1 MKSGEIEYLKS
12 LNESNRQSSGFHAT
26 NPFVSDVEDLSRL
39 SARAEIAADDMIAN
53 MFLYDV
59 MSNNMSNAEQ
69 NSQMAYISQLNS
81 SRASPDSAYFVNGTA
96 MNCGSIWP
104 PVNNS
109 AIAWADWPNS
119 NVEQATSSD
128 ISKWVE
134 NKNAGTA
141 FGEITPQVSLDVDP
155 LGSGV
160 PVFAASRNAVAD
172 TASTPPGNQL
182 GKRETIKEVNFQNYT
197 LTTSPLLCPS
207 TFQLGRTAIS
217 QNSGSDSIAS
227 PSSTITGCIKETEAT
242 REDLGRSLAQLKQVQ
257 ANLVQ
262 ENGDHA
268 QPAEVLMK
276 EIEEL
281 RRGVIEMK
289 MEGHINQGKMETSM
303 ASVKGLTEKLISEM
317 TAIMAQRDHQADER
331 LTLISETMHR
341 RDIDV
346 DKRMVDLMTT
356 VQDLTLGVKAI
367 MATVP
372 SRPSPVPVALNPANV
387 PSTNESSI
395 QQPTNREVV
404 QRQSRT
410 KPDQR
415 NLNPETVEDAAKS
428 NTPNTIH
435 GQALAEAITTAMSKG
450 LEPLLAAKEAK
461 NIPTKYRGTRDG
473 IIDGWLM
480 LMKRY
485 LEKAH
490 AKDTPLDR
498 AWTIV
503 EFLENEAQDY
513 IMNKSEAERDTDE
526 KVFALLARRFGTG
539 SSKFQIQQQFRT
551 RNQSD
556 NEDYMQYLDA
566 LEGLRS
572 RGFPN
577 EDVTVR
583 RYEIM
588 QRFIEGVRSFELKRN
603 LALMYAQEQ
612 YVDTPPTV
620 EALRFTVQQYL
631 HMRGPIRSENYPAPQ
646 QHQEPLLASHQNP
659 IPAAAPQAPNGQLP
673 PQPVA
678 VRQQPPKPSR
688 ACVNCG
694 DPSHFVADCTLK
706 DHARKPVPQLV
717 TSCRTNPAG
726 EWSCPSNSQG
736 MNNDVVPAALP
747 AQAPPTLRVTFD
759 CTGNT
764 ASECMVPGNATTEE
778 QVKAAWYAPV
788 ANSADIIDTDDQIR
802 VISISE
808 EGGPSR
814 PVVVTCGEKQILTT
828 LEAPAPDCTETL
840 ISIHLLLSAEQK
852 ARPNLTLAQLKEEL
866 CRNTSL
872 TIASRPLPH
881 FTRDDETKLAQIHK
895 VKTIAPVPIAI
906 TVDGVDMKFDAIV
919 VLEGHFP
926 QGLYLGTQELRCYN
940 IGVQDAQ
947 GEAQIDERASLVV
960 AFGTPLQKPIPLF
973 GMIDTGSGVS
983 ILSLSA
989 YKKIAPQHEL
999 NLSPYDLELFAANG
1013 KTITAVGIAED
1024 VSFQLGGH
1032 TLKTN
1037 FVVIADHIGSED
1049 FLLGRNFLR
1058 TYNVLVDL
1066 AAMKVTI
1073 RDPETPRFF
1082 KAVHEV
1088 SDQEPSFVVSAE
1100 EVTLG
1105 PFERKLVRAKIIT
1118 QRPNVFHF
1126 RNVMVNPCNVK
1137 SNAVFVSEDTLTS
1150 VGEDGVVFLALKNQ
1164 TAKEGVRIKEQTV
1177 IGKAVLTT
1185 FVFNSVPIQDS
1196 REASK
1201 LSAEFVN
1208 QVHRDLDL
1216 DTSSEFSSFAQ
1227 NFLSST
1233 EPSEMGLSENEKR
1246 KRTDPLLLKPIPGPD
1261 LSSVLSSWGEGAR
1274 DKLASV
1280 LSEYDDLFMKN
1291 KSDIGRCKIAK
1302 HRIELEPEAIPHRE
1316 GARRMSPDKAAKANQ
1331 EVQNLLALGL
1341 IQPSYSPWAS
1351 GIVMVKKKSGE
1362 LRFCCDFRPLNDATV
1377 KDAFPLPRIDESL
1390 SRIANAKIFTSIDLA
1405 WAFWQIPLK
1414 KRDRRKTA
1422 FACELGLFEWRRMP
1436 FGLCNAS
1443 ATFQRSITRALQ
1455 KIQQRHGSVVMAYI
1469 DDIVI
1474 ATETIEDHLE
1484 RIREVFEC
1492 LREAGFKMR
1501 AEKCDFM
1508 RTETKCLGRVVS
1520 AEGIKPDPAAVSKIQ
1535 EWMPPR
1541 NREELQSFL
1550 GFANYYRDFIPF
1562 HAAKVQPMQELL
1574 RKNQHFYWKEKH
1586 QEAFDSVKQ
1595 ALADA
1600 TALAAPNEEGRFVL
1614 DTDASAVAI
1623 AGILHQEQQ
1632 YNGKTILRPIVYGS
1646 KSLTR
1651 TQMSYGAPK
1660 LEMYAVFYFIEKFHS
1675 YLAGREF
1682 TLRVDNQALSWLKT
1696 YSMDQAMIGR
1706 WIARLDQYHFKTI
1719 HRPRTQ
1725 HRNADGLSKRT
1736 NDYVHREK
1744 IVEALPEVSKGFS
1757 FMSQKDYEELPTV
1770 PYIDKHGKF
1779 IPNHPELPPEAR
1791 AQLPVLYILKKPP
1804 KEDLTSDQ
1812 SLSSIPWYPQVQWE
1826 NTPTSTENDRPNC
1839 ILSVTTKVPA
1849 ARLDTTKRDPALRR
1863 LPMQCQEQADVL
1875 RLVGTEL
1882 HEHQSTIRGLKDLH
1896 LAQNRDVHLLALKK
1910 LMKNEPLDDALFPE
1924 DVQDF
1929 AKRYFHQKKDLLFLN
1944 QNDILCVNYIPQ
1956 QRAMHVRPCMI
1967 VMPQLYQHEIL
1978 YRAQDESGH
1987 QGVGKVLARIQERH
2001 TWPGIKRDVV
2011 NHIKHCLTCQQT
2023 KHPAGNPCYPLQ
2035 SINSSNFNDLV
2046 QFDHLKLCKTTSG
2059 NNGLLVIID
2068 HFTKFAEAIPCAHD
2082 EYDAQ
2087 TTAKIIL
2094 NKWFARHGTPA
2105 RMQSDNATNFT
2116 AEIAQEL
2123 MKASQVTKVTST
2135 PAHPRGNGLVERQNR
2150 TLLTL
2155 LRVYTSRRMLDWD
2168 EHIDGVLGAYNSTRH
2183 ATTGFSPYMLQHGAE
2198 KSIPLSFIYPE
2209 FAARE
2214 FESKE
2219 EFIEHLLARQ
2229 QEIHELVR
2237 RNTHQA
2243 QIRQKQKFDR
2253 HLKAK
2258 AHAVGDAVWVFCH
2271 IIPKGGTRK
2280 LLRAW
2285 RGPHKVTDVLQDGRL
2300 YVLDTG
2306 QKVHFE
2312 RLKKHAPAP
2321 WDWAAHQPFGLDQNV
2336 AIVADPYV
2344 EESNEEITSDISQDS
2359 FLPEQLPEA
2368 SFEMEPTAPVP
2379 PRTIQTRTQSALER
2393 GIPRRRFSHFG
2404 YPSESESDRE
2414 PMDQPIEE
2422 PQQPMIHPD
2431 IDDLEPLYSDQEEVL
2446 PEPAPSLVPSP
2457 SGTSAP
2463 LLSNP
2468 ALTDTLSN
2476 FPLFSSR
2483 AGSSVGLEL
2492 AEEAEP
2498 QEGTDREIQEPGQS
2512 METLPSSGRTATRRG
2527 RPRGR
2532 PPGRRRGSTTSSSRT
2547 LTRAHRPYTRAR
2559 GRVRARAQSQT
2570 LERAMTLPNI
2580 AESISPEQREAEQP
2594 TPSQAPPYQ
2603 LRRNRAPRYRCGTC
2617 GSRNCSCVNLVE
2629 VRTPD
2634 KRLARGVDAPALDLA
2649 DIEIFEDH
2657 IQHTIRSIHAKDQ
2670 DVPQV
2675 HHVVISIEKTYSS
2688 IGPGVVPPLETTL
2701 KAMQGTPPSDCPTY
2715 RFKEWTWH
2723 DKSGLEFTLAAIIP
2737 PLPPSMVFG
2746 KIEPEDTK
2754 VAMVRC
2760 ITAQKL
2766 WQQYGVTS
2774 PPGDVYHPTA
2784 GWWLLVT
2791 SLDET
2796 SPVNPGTLLICLENL
2811 RTLVEFEDTLC
2822 FHLADIYRGKFLSQH
2837 WLQLLAI
2844 TFCRQSKIRLLD
2856 KHTYTFEN
2864 PVTVLEALSVVHDWS
2879 CTNLGDRPLRR
2890 TVWQDRKAILD
2901 HLKPS
2906 QDNQST
2912 VTGKL
2917 LTTHPKVK
2925 PNYLPWISYDET
2937 DILQARGTVVI
2948 CCPADL
2954 LSYSAM
2960 ARYVIREYG
2969 QEEIFKLRPAVG
2981 KAIHLAKSPD
2991 APWNNDIFLLFT
3003 RASNKHPTLH
3013 DVLHLCLT
3021 DLVQKLA
3028 QAQITRVHLPIYDPE
3043 RSINILPAWYSM
3055 LRDHFIDS
3063 DVDIVLH
3070 DRVYVSIASV
3080 KAHPSHV
3087 KHKLD

>member
-1 MKSGEIEYLKS
+1 MKKAKALFKSWVTRGNSSQSSPSSMKSGEIEYLKS

-26 NPFVSDVEDLSRL
+26 NPFASDVEELSRL

-59 MSNNMSNAEQ
+59 MSDNVSIADQ
-69 NSQMAYISQLNS
+69 NSQMAYFSQLNH
-81 SRASPDSAYFVNGTA
+81 SRASSDSANFVNGTA
-96 MNCGSIWP
+96 MNCGNVWP
-104 PVNNS
+104 PMNNS
-109 AIAWADWPNS
+109 AIDWGDWPNS
-119 NVEQATSSD
+119 NGEQAKSSD

-134 NKNAGTA
+134 NMNAGTA
-141 FGEITPQVSLDVDP
+141 FGEITPQMSLDVDP

-160 PVFAASRNAVAD
+160 PVFAASRNAVA
-172 TASTPPGNQL
+172 N
-182 GKRETIKEVNFQNYT
+182 K
-197 LTTSPLLCPS
+197 
-207 TFQLGRTAIS
+207 
-217 QNSGSDSIAS
+217 
-227 PSSTITGCIKETEAT
+227 TE
-242 REDLGRSLAQLKQVQ
+242 GY
-257 ANLVQ
+257 
-262 ENGDHA
+262 
-268 QPAEVLMK
+268 
-276 EIEEL
+276 
-281 RRGVIEMK
+281 
-289 MEGHINQGKMETSM
+289 INQDKTETSIT
-303 ASVKGLTEKLISEM
+303 SVKSLTEKLISEM
-317 TAIMAQRDHQADER
+317 TAIMAQRNQQADER

-341 RDIDV
+341 RDLDV

-356 VQDLTLGVKAI
+356 VQELTLGVKAVV
-367 MATVP
+367 ATVP
-372 SRPSPVPVALNPANV
+372 SRPSPVPVALNPANA
-387 PSTNESSI
+387 PSDNASSI
-395 QQPTNREVV
+395 QQPTNREIV

-410 KPDQR
+410 KLDQR
-415 NLNPETVEDAAKS
+415 NLNPETVEEAAKG

-435 GQALAEAITTAMSKG
+435 GQTLAEAITTAMSKG

-461 NIPTKYRGTRDG
+461 NTPTKYRGTRDG

-490 AKDTPLDR
+490 SKDTSLDR

-572 RGFPN
+572 QGFPN

-706 DHARKPVPQLV
+706 DRARKPVPQLV

-764 ASECMVPGNATTEE
+764 ASECMVPGNAATEE

-866 CRNTSL
+866 SRNTSL

-926 QGLYLGTQELRCYN
+926 QGLYLGRQELRCYN

-960 AFGTPLQKPIPLF
+960 AFGTTLQKPIPLF

-1013 KTITAVGIAED
+1013 KTITTVGIAED

-1073 RDPETPRFF
+1073 RDPETPRIF

-1088 SDQEPSFVVSAE
+1088 SDQEQSFVVSAE

-1105 PFERKLVRAKIIT
+1105 PFERKVVRAKIIT
-1118 QRPNVFHF
+1118 QQPNEFHY
-1126 RNVMVNPCNVK
+1126 RNVMVHPCSIR
-1137 SNAVFVSEDTLTS
+1137 SNSLFDSEDTLTS
-1150 VGEDGVVFLALKNQ
+1150 VGEDGVVFLALRNQ

-1177 IGKAVLTT
+1177 VGKAVLTN

-1362 LRFCCDFRPLNDATV
+1362 LRFCCDFRPLNDVTV

-1484 RIREVFEC
+1484 RIKEVFEC

-1508 RTETKCLGRVVS
+1508 RTETKYLGRVVS

-1541 NREELQSFL
+1541 NKEELQSFL

-1574 RKNQHFYWKEKH
+1574 RKNQHFYWKGKH

-1651 TQMSYGAPK
+1651 TQMNYGAPK

-1804 KEDLTSDQ
+1804 KEDLTSDP

-1826 NTPTSTENDRPNC
+1826 TTPTSTENDRPNC

-1863 LPMQCQEQADVL
+1863 LPTQCQEQADVL

-1882 HEHQSTIRGLKDLH
+1882 HEHQSTMRGLKDLH

-1910 LMKNEPLDDALFPE
+1910 LMKNEPLDDTLFPE

-1929 AKRYFHQKKDLLFLN
+1929 AKRYYHQKKDLLFLN

-1978 YRAQDESGH
+1978 YRAHDESGH

-2011 NHIKHCLTCQQT
+2011 NHIKHCLICQQT

-2219 EFIEHLLARQ
+2219 EFVEHLLARK

-2243 QIRQKQKFDR
+2243 QVRQKQKFDR

-2271 IIPKGGTRK
+2271 IILKGGTRK

-2312 RLKKHAPAP
+2312 RLKKHVPAP

-2344 EESNEEITSDISQDS
+2344 EESNEEITSDISRDS

-2422 PQQPMIHPD
+2422 PQQPMVHPD

-2476 FPLFSSR
+2476 FPLFNSR
-2483 AGSSVGLEL
+2483 AGSSVELEL

-2498 QEGTDREIQEPGQS
+2498 QEGTGGETQEPGQS
-2512 METLPSSGRTATRRG
+2512 METLPSSGRTATKRG

-2532 PPGRRRGSTTSSSRT
+2532 PPGRRRGSTTSSSRA
-2547 LTRAHRPYTRAR
+2547 LTRAHRPYTRSR
-2559 GRVRARAQSQT
+2559 GRVRTRAQSQT

-2617 GSRNCSCVNLVE
+2617 GSRNCSCLNLI
-2629 VRTPD
+2629 RGRPPD
-2634 KRLARGVDAPALDLA
+2634 KRLARGVDAPATDSA
-2649 DIEIFEDH
+2649 DTEAIEDH
-2657 IQHTIRSIHAKDQ
+2657 MQHTIRSIQAKDQ
-2670 DVPQV
+2670 DIPQV
-2675 HHVVISIEKTYSS
+2675 HHIVITTEKTYSS

-2701 KAMQGTPPSDCPTY
+2701 KAMQETSSSDCPTY
-2715 RFKEWTWH
+2715 RFKEWTWQE
-2723 DKSGLEFTLAAIIP
+2723 KSGLEFTLAAIIP

-2746 KIEPEDTK
+2746 KLEPEDTK

-2774 PPGDVYHPTA
+2774 PPGDVYHPTT

-2844 TFCRQSKIRLLD
+2844 TFCRQTKIRLLD
-2856 KHTYTFEN
+2856 KYTYAFEN

-2890 TVWQDRKAILD
+2890 TVWQDHKAILD
-2901 HLKPS
+2901 HITPN

-2925 PNYLPWISYDET
+2925 PNYLSWISYEET
-2937 DILQARGTVVI
+2937 DILQARDTVAI

-2991 APWNNDIFLLFT
+2991 APWNNDMFLLFT
-3003 RASNKHPTLH
+3003 RASNKHPMLH
-3013 DVLHLCLT
+3013 DVLHLCLS

-3043 RSINILPAWYSM
+3043 RSINMLPAWYSM

-3063 DVDIVLH
+3063 SVDIVLH
-3070 DRVYVSIASV
+3070 DRVYVSIALV
-3080 KAHPSHV
+3080 RKHLNQLKPKA
-3087 KHKLD
+3087 

>member
-1 MKSGEIEYLKS
+1 MKKAKALFKSWVTRGNSSQSSPSSMKSGEIEYLKS

-26 NPFVSDVEDLSRL
+26 NPFASDVEELSRL

-59 MSNNMSNAEQ
+59 MSDNVSISDQ
-69 NSQMAYISQLNS
+69 NSQMAYFSQLNH
-81 SRASPDSAYFVNGTA
+81 SRASSDSANFVNGTA
-96 MNCGSIWP
+96 MNCGNVWP
-104 PVNNS
+104 PMNNS
-109 AIAWADWPNS
+109 AIDWGDWPNS
-119 NVEQATSSD
+119 NGEQAKSSD

-134 NKNAGTA
+134 NMNAGTA
-141 FGEITPQVSLDVDP
+141 FGEITPQMSLDVDP

-160 PVFAASRNAVAD
+160 PVFAASRNAVA
-172 TASTPPGNQL
+172 N
-182 GKRETIKEVNFQNYT
+182 K
-197 LTTSPLLCPS
+197 
-207 TFQLGRTAIS
+207 
-217 QNSGSDSIAS
+217 
-227 PSSTITGCIKETEAT
+227 TE
-242 REDLGRSLAQLKQVQ
+242 GY
-257 ANLVQ
+257 
-262 ENGDHA
+262 
-268 QPAEVLMK
+268 
-276 EIEEL
+276 
-281 RRGVIEMK
+281 
-289 MEGHINQGKMETSM
+289 INQDKTETSIT
-303 ASVKGLTEKLISEM
+303 SVKSLTEKLISEM
-317 TAIMAQRDHQADER
+317 TAIMAQRDQQADER

-341 RDIDV
+341 RDLDV

-356 VQDLTLGVKAI
+356 VQDLTLGVKAVV
-367 MATVP
+367 ATVP
-372 SRPSPVPVALNPANV
+372 SRPSPVPVALNPANA
-387 PSTNESSI
+387 PSDNASSI
-395 QQPTNREVV
+395 QQPTNREIV

-410 KPDQR
+410 KLDQR
-415 NLNPETVEDAAKS
+415 SLNPETVEEAAKG

-435 GQALAEAITTAMSKG
+435 GQTLAEAITTAMSKG

-461 NIPTKYRGTRDG
+461 NTPTKYRGTRDG

-572 RGFPN
+572 QGFPN

-646 QHQEPLLASHQNP
+646 QHQEPLLASQQNP
-659 IPAAAPQAPNGQLP
+659 ILAAAPQAPNWQIP

-694 DPSHFVADCTLK
+694 DPSHFVVNCTLK
-706 DHARKPVPQLV
+706 DRARKPKPQLV
-717 TSCRTNPAG
+717 TSCRTNPVG

-764 ASECMVPGNATTEE
+764 ASECMVPGNAATEE

-828 LEAPAPDCTETL
+828 LEAPAPDCTENL

-881 FTRDDETKLAQIHK
+881 FTRDDETKLARIHK

-926 QGLYLGTQELRCYN
+926 QGLYLGRQELRCYN
-940 IGVQDAQ
+940 IGVQDAH

-983 ILSLSA
+983 ILSLSP

-1013 KTITAVGIAED
+1013 KTITTVGIAED

-1073 RDPETPRFF
+1073 RNPKTPRIF

-1105 PFERKLVRAKIIT
+1105 PFERKVVRAKIIT
-1118 QRPNVFHF
+1118 QQPNEFHF
-1126 RNVMVNPCNVK
+1126 RNVMVHPCSIR
-1137 SNAVFVSEDTLTS
+1137 SNSLFDSEDTLTS
-1150 VGEDGVVFLALKNQ
+1150 VGEDGVVFLALRNQ

-1177 IGKAVLTT
+1177 VGKAVLTN

-1362 LRFCCDFRPLNDATV
+1362 LRFCCDFRPLNDVTV

-1508 RTETKCLGRVVS
+1508 RTETKYLGRVVS

-1541 NREELQSFL
+1541 NKEELQSFL

-1651 TQMSYGAPK
+1651 TQMNYGAPK

-1744 IVEALPEVSKGFS
+1744 IVGALPEVSKGFS

-1791 AQLPVLYILKKPP
+1791 AQLPVLYILKKSP

-1882 HEHQSTIRGLKDLH
+1882 HEHQSTMRGLKDLH

-1978 YRAQDESGH
+1978 YRAHDESGH

-2198 KSIPLSFIYPE
+2198 KSIPLSFLYPE

-2214 FESKE
+2214 FGSKE
-2219 EFIEHLLARQ
+2219 EFVEHLLARQ

-2243 QIRQKQKFDR
+2243 QVRQKQKFDR

-2312 RLKKHAPAP
+2312 RLKKHVPAP

-2344 EESNEEITSDISQDS
+2344 EESNEEIASDISRDS

-2404 YPSESESDRE
+2404 YPSESESDQE
-2414 PMDQPIEE
+2414 PVEQPIEE
-2422 PQQPMIHPD
+2422 TQQPMVCPE

-2446 PEPAPSLVPSP
+2446 PEQASSQAPSP

-2463 LLSNP
+2463 LFSNP

-2483 AGSSVGLEL
+2483 AGSSVELEL
-2492 AEEAEP
+2492 AEEAKP
-2498 QEGTDREIQEPGQS
+2498 QEGTGGETQEPGQS
-2512 METLPSSGRTATRRG
+2512 METLPSSGRTATKRS

-2532 PPGRRRGSTTSSSRT
+2532 PPGRRRGSTTSSSRA
-2547 LTRAHRPYTRAR
+2547 LTRAHRPYTRSR
-2559 GRVRARAQSQT
+2559 GRVRTRAQSQT

-2617 GSRNCSCVNLVE
+2617 GSRNCSCLNLI
-2629 VRTPD
+2629 RGRPPD
-2634 KRLARGVDAPALDLA
+2634 KRLARGVDAPATDSA
-2649 DIEIFEDH
+2649 DTEAIEDH
-2657 IQHTIRSIHAKDQ
+2657 MQHTIRSIQAKDQ
-2670 DVPQV
+2670 DIPQV
-2675 HHVVISIEKTYSS
+2675 HHIVITTEKTYSS

-2701 KAMQGTPPSDCPTY
+2701 KAMQETSSSDCPTY
-2715 RFKEWTWH
+2715 RFKEWTWQE
-2723 DKSGLEFTLAAIIP
+2723 KSGLEFTLAAIIP

-2746 KIEPEDTK
+2746 KLEPEDTK

-2844 TFCRQSKIRLLD
+2844 TFCRQTKIRLLD
-2856 KHTYTFEN
+2856 KYTYAFEN

-2890 TVWQDRKAILD
+2890 TVWQDHKAILD
-2901 HLKPS
+2901 HLTPN

-2925 PNYLPWISYDET
+2925 PNYLSWISYEET
-2937 DILQARGTVVI
+2937 DILQARDTVAI

-2969 QEEIFKLRPAVG
+2969 QEEIFRLRPAVG
-2981 KAIHLAKSPD
+2981 KAVHLTRSPS
-2991 APWNNDIFLLFT
+2991 APWNNEMFLLVT
-3003 RASNKHPTLH
+3003 RASSKHPILH

-3021 DLVQKLA
+3021 DLVQKLER
-3028 QAQITRVHLPIYDPE
+3028 AQITRIHLPIYDPE
-3043 RSINILPAWYSM
+3043 RSINMLPAWYSM

-3063 DVDIVLH
+3063 SVDIVLH
-3070 DRVYVSIASV
+3070 DRVYVSIALV
-3080 KAHPSHV
+3080 RKHLNQLKPKA
-3087 KHKLD
+3087 

>member
-26 NPFVSDVEDLSRL
+26 NPFASDVEELSRL

-59 MSNNMSNAEQ
+59 MSDNVSIADQ
-69 NSQMAYISQLNS
+69 NSQMAYFSQLNH
-81 SRASPDSAYFVNGTA
+81 SRASSDSANFVNGTA
-96 MNCGSIWP
+96 MNCGNVWP
-104 PVNNS
+104 PMNNS
-109 AIAWADWPNS
+109 AIDWGDWPNS
-119 NVEQATSSD
+119 NGEQAKSSD

-134 NKNAGTA
+134 NMNAGTA
-141 FGEITPQVSLDVDP
+141 FGEITPQMSLDVDP

-160 PVFAASRNAVAD
+160 PVFAASRNAVA
-172 TASTPPGNQL
+172 N
-182 GKRETIKEVNFQNYT
+182 K
-197 LTTSPLLCPS
+197 
-207 TFQLGRTAIS
+207 
-217 QNSGSDSIAS
+217 
-227 PSSTITGCIKETEAT
+227 TE
-242 REDLGRSLAQLKQVQ
+242 GY
-257 ANLVQ
+257 
-262 ENGDHA
+262 
-268 QPAEVLMK
+268 
-276 EIEEL
+276 
-281 RRGVIEMK
+281 
-289 MEGHINQGKMETSM
+289 INQDKTETSIT
-303 ASVKGLTEKLISEM
+303 SVKSLTEKLISEM
-317 TAIMAQRDHQADER
+317 TAIMAQRDQQADER

-341 RDIDV
+341 RDLDV

-356 VQDLTLGVKAI
+356 VQELTLGVKAVV
-367 MATVP
+367 ATAP
-372 SRPSPVPVALNPANV
+372 SRPSPVPVALNPANA
-387 PSTNESSI
+387 PSDNASSI
-395 QQPTNREVV
+395 QQPTNREIV

-410 KPDQR
+410 KLDQR
-415 NLNPETVEDAAKS
+415 NLNPETVEEAAKG

-435 GQALAEAITTAMSKG
+435 GQTLAEAITTAMSKG

-461 NIPTKYRGTRDG
+461 NTPTKYRGTRDG

-490 AKDTPLDR
+490 SKDTSLDR

-572 RGFPN
+572 QGFPN

-694 DPSHFVADCTLK
+694 DLSHFVVNCTLK
-706 DHARKPVPQLV
+706 DRARKPMPQLV

-736 MNNDVVPAALP
+736 INNDVVPAALP

-764 ASECMVPGNATTEE
+764 ASDCMVPGNAATEE

-881 FTRDDETKLAQIHK
+881 FTRDDDTKLAQIHK

-906 TVDGVDMKFDAIV
+906 TIDGVDMKFDAIV

-926 QGLYLGTQELRCYN
+926 QGLYLGRQELRCYN
-940 IGVQDAQ
+940 IGVQDAH

-1073 RDPETPRFF
+1073 RNPETPRIF
-1082 KAVHEV
+1082 KAIHEV
-1088 SDQEPSFVVSAE
+1088 SDQDPSFVVTAE

-1105 PFERKLVRAKIIT
+1105 PFERKVVRAKIIT
-1118 QRPNVFHF
+1118 QQPNEFRF
-1126 RNVMVNPCNVK
+1126 RNVMVHPCSIR
-1137 SNAVFVSEDTLTS
+1137 SNSLFDSEDTLTS
-1150 VGEDGVVFLALKNQ
+1150 VGEDGVVFLALRNQ

-1177 IGKAVLTT
+1177 VGKAVLTN

-1362 LRFCCDFRPLNDATV
+1362 LRFCCDFRPLNDVTV

-1508 RTETKCLGRVVS
+1508 RTETKYLGRVVS
-1520 AEGIKPDPAAVSKIQ
+1520 AEGIKPDPAAVSKIK

-1541 NREELQSFL
+1541 NKEELQSFL

-1632 YNGKTILRPIVYGS
+1632 HNGKTILRPIVYGS

-1651 TQMSYGAPK
+1651 TQMNYGAPK

-1744 IVEALPEVSKGFS
+1744 IVEALPEVSRGFS

-1779 IPNHPELPPEAR
+1779 IRNHPELPPEAR

-1882 HEHQSTIRGLKDLH
+1882 HEHQSTMRGLKDLH

-1910 LMKNEPLDDALFPE
+1910 LMKNEPLDDTLFPE
-1924 DVQDF
+1924 NVQDF
-1929 AKRYFHQKKDLLFLN
+1929 AKRYYHQKKDLLFLN

-1978 YRAQDESGH
+1978 YRAHDESGH

-2011 NHIKHCLTCQQT
+2011 KHIKHCLTCQQT

-2219 EFIEHLLARQ
+2219 EFVEHLLARQ

-2243 QIRQKQKFDR
+2243 QVRQKQKFDR

-2312 RLKKHAPAP
+2312 RLKKHVPAP

-2336 AIVADPYV
+2336 AIIADPYV
-2344 EESNEEITSDISQDS
+2344 EESNEEITSDISRDS

-2379 PRTIQTRTQSALER
+2379 PRTIQTRTQSALEQ

-2404 YPSESESDRE
+2404 YPSESESDQE
-2414 PMDQPIEE
+2414 PVEQPIEE
-2422 PQQPMIHPD
+2422 TQQPMVCPE

-2483 AGSSVGLEL
+2483 AGSSVELEL

-2498 QEGTDREIQEPGQS
+2498 QEGTGGETQEPGQS
-2512 METLPSSGRTATRRG
+2512 METLPSSGRTATKRG

-2532 PPGRRRGSTTSSSRT
+2532 PPGRRRGSTTSSSRA
-2547 LTRAHRPYTRAR
+2547 LTRAHRPYTRSR
-2559 GRVRARAQSQT
+2559 GRVRTRAQSQT

-2617 GSRNCSCVNLVE
+2617 GSRNCSCLNLI
-2629 VRTPD
+2629 RGRPPD
-2634 KRLARGVDAPALDLA
+2634 KRLARGVDAPATDSA
-2649 DIEIFEDH
+2649 DTEAIEDH
-2657 IQHTIRSIHAKDQ
+2657 MQHTIRSIQAKDQ
-2670 DVPQV
+2670 DIPQV
-2675 HHVVISIEKTYSS
+2675 HHIVITTEKTYSS

-2701 KAMQGTPPSDCPTY
+2701 KAMQETSSSDCPTY
-2715 RFKEWTWH
+2715 RFKEWTWQEE
-2723 DKSGLEFTLAAIIP
+2723 SGLEFTLAAIIP

-2746 KIEPEDTK
+2746 KLEPEDTK

-2774 PPGDVYHPTA
+2774 PLEMCITQR
-2784 GWWLLVT
+2784 LV
-2791 SLDET
+2791 
-2796 SPVNPGTLLICLENL
+2796 GG
-2811 RTLVEFEDTLC
+2811 
-2822 FHLADIYRGKFLSQH
+2822 Y
-2837 WLQLLAI
+2837 
-2844 TFCRQSKIRLLD
+2844 
-2856 KHTYTFEN
+2856 
-2864 PVTVLEALSVVHDWS
+2864 
-2879 CTNLGDRPLRR
+2879 
-2890 TVWQDRKAILD
+2890 
-2901 HLKPS
+2901 
-2906 QDNQST
+2906 
-2912 VTGKL
+2912 
-2917 LTTHPKVK
+2917 
-2925 PNYLPWISYDET
+2925 
-2937 DILQARGTVVI
+2937 
-2948 CCPADL
+2948 
-2954 LSYSAM
+2954 
-2960 ARYVIREYG
+2960 
-2969 QEEIFKLRPAVG
+2969 
-2981 KAIHLAKSPD
+2981 
-2991 APWNNDIFLLFT
+2991 
-3003 RASNKHPTLH
+3003 
-3013 DVLHLCLT
+3013 
-3021 DLVQKLA
+3021 
-3028 QAQITRVHLPIYDPE
+3028 
-3043 RSINILPAWYSM
+3043 
-3055 LRDHFIDS
+3055 
-3063 DVDIVLH
+3063 
-3070 DRVYVSIASV
+3070 
-3080 KAHPSHV
+3080 
-3087 KHKLD
+3087 

>member
-1 MKSGEIEYLKS
+1 
-12 LNESNRQSSGFHAT
+12 
-26 NPFVSDVEDLSRL
+26 
-39 SARAEIAADDMIAN
+39 
-53 MFLYDV
+53 
-59 MSNNMSNAEQ
+59 
-69 NSQMAYISQLNS
+69 
-81 SRASPDSAYFVNGTA
+81 
-96 MNCGSIWP
+96 MNCGNVWP
-104 PVNNS
+104 PMNNS
-109 AIAWADWPNS
+109 AIDWGDWPNS
-119 NVEQATSSD
+119 NGEQAKSSD

-134 NKNAGTA
+134 NMNAGTA
-141 FGEITPQVSLDVDP
+141 FGEITPQMSLDVDP

-160 PVFAASRNAVAD
+160 PVFAASRNAVA
-172 TASTPPGNQL
+172 N
-182 GKRETIKEVNFQNYT
+182 K
-197 LTTSPLLCPS
+197 
-207 TFQLGRTAIS
+207 
-217 QNSGSDSIAS
+217 
-227 PSSTITGCIKETEAT
+227 TE
-242 REDLGRSLAQLKQVQ
+242 GY
-257 ANLVQ
+257 
-262 ENGDHA
+262 
-268 QPAEVLMK
+268 
-276 EIEEL
+276 
-281 RRGVIEMK
+281 
-289 MEGHINQGKMETSM
+289 INQNKTETSIT
-303 ASVKGLTEKLISEM
+303 SVKSLTEKLISEM
-317 TAIMAQRDHQADER
+317 TAIMAQRDQQADER

-341 RDIDV
+341 RDLDV

-356 VQDLTLGVKAI
+356 VQELTLGVKAVV
-367 MATVP
+367 ATIP
-372 SRPSPVPVALNPANV
+372 SRPSPVPVALNPANA
-387 PSTNESSI
+387 PSDNASSI
-395 QQPTNREVV
+395 QQPTNREIV

-410 KPDQR
+410 KLDQR
-415 NLNPETVEDAAKS
+415 NLNPETVEEAAKG
-428 NTPNTIH
+428 NTPNMIH
-435 GQALAEAITTAMSKG
+435 GQTLAEAITTAISKG

-461 NIPTKYRGTRDG
+461 NTPTKYRGTRDG

-490 AKDTPLDR
+490 SKDTSLDR

-572 RGFPN
+572 QGFPN

-588 QRFIEGVRSFELKRN
+588 QRFIEGVRNFELKRN

-646 QHQEPLLASHQNP
+646 QQQQPLLARQQNP
-659 IPAAAPQAPNGQLP
+659 ILAAAPQAPNWQLP

-706 DHARKPVPQLV
+706 DRARKPVPQLV

-736 MNNDVVPAALP
+736 MNNDVVPATLP

-764 ASECMVPGNATTEE
+764 ASKCMVPGNAATEE

-788 ANSADIIDTDDQIR
+788 ANSADNINTDDQIR
-802 VISISE
+802 VISTSE

-881 FTRDDETKLAQIHK
+881 FTRDDDTKLAQIHK

-906 TVDGVDMKFDAIV
+906 TIDGVDMKFDAIV

-926 QGLYLGTQELRCYN
+926 QGLYLGRQELRCYN
-940 IGVQDAQ
+940 IGVQDAH

-1013 KTITAVGIAED
+1013 KTITTVGIAED

-1073 RDPETPRFF
+1073 RNPKTPRIF

-1105 PFERKLVRAKIIT
+1105 PFERKVVRAKIIT
-1118 QRPNVFHF
+1118 QQPNEFHL
-1126 RNVMVNPCNVK
+1126 RNVMVHPCSIR
-1137 SNAVFVSEDTLTS
+1137 SNSLFDSEDTLTS
-1150 VGEDGVVFLALKNQ
+1150 VGEDGVVFLALRNQ

-1177 IGKAVLTT
+1177 VGKAVLTN

-1246 KRTDPLLLKPIPGPD
+1246 KRTDPQLLKPIPGPD

-1362 LRFCCDFRPLNDATV
+1362 LRFCCDFRPLNDVTV

-1508 RTETKCLGRVVS
+1508 RTETKYLGRVVS

-1541 NREELQSFL
+1541 NKEELQSFL

-1574 RKNQHFYWKEKH
+1574 RKNQHFYWKGKH

-1623 AGILHQEQQ
+1623 AGILHQEQE

-1651 TQMSYGAPK
+1651 TQMNYGAPK

-1804 KEDLTSDQ
+1804 KKDLTSDP

-1978 YRAQDESGH
+1978 YRAHDESGH

-2219 EFIEHLLARQ
+2219 EFVEHLLARQ

-2243 QIRQKQKFDR
+2243 QVRQKQKFDR

-2285 RGPHKVTDVLQDGRL
+2285 RGPHKVTNVLQDGRL

-2312 RLKKHAPAP
+2312 RLKKHVPAP

-2336 AIVADPYV
+2336 AIIADPYV
-2344 EESNEEITSDISQDS
+2344 EECNEEITSDISRDS

-2379 PRTIQTRTQSALER
+2379 PRTIQTRTQSALEQ

-2404 YPSESESDRE
+2404 YPSESESDQE
-2414 PMDQPIEE
+2414 PVEQPIEE
-2422 PQQPMIHPD
+2422 TQQPMVCPE

-2483 AGSSVGLEL
+2483 AGSSVELEL

-2498 QEGTDREIQEPGQS
+2498 QEGTGGETQEPGQS
-2512 METLPSSGRTATRRG
+2512 METLPSSGRTATKRG

-2532 PPGRRRGSTTSSSRT
+2532 PPGRRRGSTTSSSRA
-2547 LTRAHRPYTRAR
+2547 LTRAHRPYTRSR
-2559 GRVRARAQSQT
+2559 GRVRTRAQSQT

-2617 GSRNCSCVNLVE
+2617 GSRNCSCLNLI
-2629 VRTPD
+2629 RGRPPD
-2634 KRLARGVDAPALDLA
+2634 KRLARGVDAPATDSA
-2649 DIEIFEDH
+2649 DTEAIEDH
-2657 IQHTIRSIHAKDQ
+2657 MQHTIRSIQAKDQ
-2670 DVPQV
+2670 DIPQV
-2675 HHVVISIEKTYSS
+2675 HHIVITTEKTYSS

-2701 KAMQGTPPSDCPTY
+2701 KAMQETSSSDCPTY
-2715 RFKEWTWH
+2715 RFKEWTWQE
-2723 DKSGLEFTLAAIIP
+2723 KSGLEFTLAAIIP

-2746 KIEPEDTK
+2746 KLEPEDTK

-2844 TFCRQSKIRLLD
+2844 TFCRQTKIRLLD
-2856 KHTYTFEN
+2856 KYTYAFEN

-2890 TVWQDRKAILD
+2890 TVWQDHKAILD
-2901 HLKPS
+2901 HLTPN

-2925 PNYLPWISYDET
+2925 PNYLSWISYEET
-2937 DILQARGTVVI
+2937 DILQARDTVAI

-2969 QEEIFKLRPAVG
+2969 QEEIFRLRPAVG
-2981 KAIHLAKSPD
+2981 KAVHLTRSPS
-2991 APWNNDIFLLFT
+2991 APWNNEMFLLVT
-3003 RASNKHPTLH
+3003 RASSKHPILH

-3021 DLVQKLA
+3021 DLVQKLER
-3028 QAQITRVHLPIYDPE
+3028 AQITRIHLPIYDPE
-3043 RSINILPAWYSM
+3043 RSINMLPAWYSM

-3063 DVDIVLH
+3063 SVDIVLH
-3070 DRVYVSIASV
+3070 DRVYVSIALV
-3080 KAHPSHV
+3080 RKHLNQLKPKA
-3087 KHKLD
+3087 

>member
-1 MKSGEIEYLKS
+1 MKKAKALFKSWVTRGNSSQSSPSSMKSGEIEYLKS

-26 NPFVSDVEDLSRL
+26 NPFASDVEELSRL

-59 MSNNMSNAEQ
+59 MSDNVSIADQ
-69 NSQMAYISQLNS
+69 NSQMAYFSQLNH
-81 SRASPDSAYFVNGTA
+81 SRASSDSANFVNGTA
-96 MNCGSIWP
+96 MNCGNVWP
-104 PVNNS
+104 PMNNS
-109 AIAWADWPNS
+109 AIDWGDWPNS
-119 NVEQATSSD
+119 NGEQAKSSD

-134 NKNAGTA
+134 NMNAGTA
-141 FGEITPQVSLDVDP
+141 FGEITPQMSLDVDP

-160 PVFAASRNAVAD
+160 PVFAASRNAVA
-172 TASTPPGNQL
+172 N
-182 GKRETIKEVNFQNYT
+182 K
-197 LTTSPLLCPS
+197 
-207 TFQLGRTAIS
+207 
-217 QNSGSDSIAS
+217 
-227 PSSTITGCIKETEAT
+227 TE
-242 REDLGRSLAQLKQVQ
+242 GY
-257 ANLVQ
+257 
-262 ENGDHA
+262 
-268 QPAEVLMK
+268 
-276 EIEEL
+276 
-281 RRGVIEMK
+281 
-289 MEGHINQGKMETSM
+289 INQNKTETSIT
-303 ASVKGLTEKLISEM
+303 SVKSLTEKLISEM
-317 TAIMAQRDHQADER
+317 TAIMAQRDQQADER

-341 RDIDV
+341 RDLDV

-356 VQDLTLGVKAI
+356 VQELTLGVKAVV
-367 MATVP
+367 ATVP
-372 SRPSPVPVALNPANV
+372 SRPSPVPVALNPANA
-387 PSTNESSI
+387 PSDNASSI
-395 QQPTNREVV
+395 QQPTNREIV

-410 KPDQR
+410 KLDQR
-415 NLNPETVEDAAKS
+415 NLNPETVEEAAKG

-435 GQALAEAITTAMSKG
+435 GQTLAEAITTAMSKG

-461 NIPTKYRGTRDG
+461 NTPTKYRGTRDG

-490 AKDTPLDR
+490 SKDTSLDR

-572 RGFPN
+572 QGFPN

-694 DPSHFVADCTLK
+694 DPSHFVVNCTLK
-706 DHARKPVPQLV
+706 DRARKPMPQLV

-736 MNNDVVPAALP
+736 INNDVVPAALP

-764 ASECMVPGNATTEE
+764 ASDCMVPGNAATEE

-788 ANSADIIDTDDQIR
+788 ANSADNINTDDQIR
-802 VISISE
+802 VISTSE

-881 FTRDDETKLAQIHK
+881 FTRDDDTKLAQIHK

-906 TVDGVDMKFDAIV
+906 TIDGVDMKFDAIV

-926 QGLYLGTQELRCYN
+926 QGLYLGRQELRCYN
-940 IGVQDAQ
+940 IGVQDAH

-1013 KTITAVGIAED
+1013 KTITTVGIAED

-1073 RDPETPRFF
+1073 RDPETPRIF

-1105 PFERKLVRAKIIT
+1105 PFERKVVRAKIIT
-1118 QRPNVFHF
+1118 QQPNEFHF
-1126 RNVMVNPCNVK
+1126 RNVMVHPCSIR
-1137 SNAVFVSEDTLTS
+1137 SNSFFDSEDTLTS
-1150 VGEDGVVFLALKNQ
+1150 VGEDGVVFLALRNQ

-1177 IGKAVLTT
+1177 VGKAVLTN

-1362 LRFCCDFRPLNDATV
+1362 LRFCCDFRPLNDVTV

-1508 RTETKCLGRVVS
+1508 RTETKYLGRVVS

-1541 NREELQSFL
+1541 NKEELQSFL

-1651 TQMSYGAPK
+1651 TQMNYGAPK

-1804 KEDLTSDQ
+1804 KEDLTSDP

-1826 NTPTSTENDRPNC
+1826 TTPTSTENDRPNC

-1863 LPMQCQEQADVL
+1863 LPTQCQEQADVL

-1882 HEHQSTIRGLKDLH
+1882 HEHQSTMRGLKDLH

-1910 LMKNEPLDDALFPE
+1910 LMKNEPLDDTLFPE

-1929 AKRYFHQKKDLLFLN
+1929 AKRYYHQKKDLLFLN

-1978 YRAQDESGH
+1978 YRAHDESGH

-2219 EFIEHLLARQ
+2219 EFVEHLLARQ

-2243 QIRQKQKFDR
+2243 QVRQKQKFDR

-2285 RGPHKVTDVLQDGRL
+2285 RGPHKVTNVLQDGRL

-2312 RLKKHAPAP
+2312 RLKKHVPAP

-2336 AIVADPYV
+2336 AIIADPYV
-2344 EESNEEITSDISQDS
+2344 EESNEEITSDISRDS

-2379 PRTIQTRTQSALER
+2379 PRTIQTRTQSALEQ

-2404 YPSESESDRE
+2404 YPSESESDQE
-2414 PMDQPIEE
+2414 PVEQPIEE
-2422 PQQPMIHPD
+2422 TQQPMVCPE

-2483 AGSSVGLEL
+2483 AGSSVELEL

-2498 QEGTDREIQEPGQS
+2498 QEGTGGETQEPGQS
-2512 METLPSSGRTATRRG
+2512 METLPSSGRTATKRG

-2532 PPGRRRGSTTSSSRT
+2532 PPGRRRGSTTSSSRA
-2547 LTRAHRPYTRAR
+2547 LTRAHRPYTRSR
-2559 GRVRARAQSQT
+2559 GRVRTRAQSQT

-2617 GSRNCSCVNLVE
+2617 GSRNCSCLNLI
-2629 VRTPD
+2629 RGRPPD
-2634 KRLARGVDAPALDLA
+2634 KRLARGVDAPATDSA
-2649 DIEIFEDH
+2649 DTEAIEDH
-2657 IQHTIRSIHAKDQ
+2657 MQHTIRSIQAKDQ
-2670 DVPQV
+2670 DIPQV
-2675 HHVVISIEKTYSS
+2675 HHIVITTEKTYSS

-2701 KAMQGTPPSDCPTY
+2701 KAMQETSSSDCPTY
-2715 RFKEWTWH
+2715 RFKEWTWQE
-2723 DKSGLEFTLAAIIP
+2723 KSGLEFTLAAIIP

-2746 KIEPEDTK
+2746 KLEPEDTK

-2844 TFCRQSKIRLLD
+2844 TFCRQTKIRLLD
-2856 KHTYTFEN
+2856 KYTYAFEN

-2890 TVWQDRKAILD
+2890 TVWQDHKAILD
-2901 HLKPS
+2901 HLTPN

-2925 PNYLPWISYDET
+2925 PNYLSWISYEET
-2937 DILQARGTVVI
+2937 DILQARDTVAI

-2991 APWNNDIFLLFT
+2991 APWNNDMFLLFT
-3003 RASNKHPTLH
+3003 RASNKHPMLH
-3013 DVLHLCLT
+3013 DVLHLCLS

-3043 RSINILPAWYSM
+3043 RSINMLPAWYSM

-3063 DVDIVLH
+3063 SVDIVLH
-3070 DRVYVSIASV
+3070 DRVYVSIALV
-3080 KAHPSHV
+3080 RKHLNQLKPKA
-3087 KHKLD
+3087 

>member
-1 MKSGEIEYLKS
+1 M
-12 LNESNRQSSGFHAT
+12 
-26 NPFVSDVEDLSRL
+26 
-39 SARAEIAADDMIAN
+39 
-53 MFLYDV
+53 
-59 MSNNMSNAEQ
+59 
-69 NSQMAYISQLNS
+69 
-81 SRASPDSAYFVNGTA
+81 
-96 MNCGSIWP
+96 
-104 PVNNS
+104 
-109 AIAWADWPNS
+109 
-119 NVEQATSSD
+119 
-128 ISKWVE
+128 
-134 NKNAGTA
+134 
-141 FGEITPQVSLDVDP
+141 
-155 LGSGV
+155 
-160 PVFAASRNAVAD
+160 
-172 TASTPPGNQL
+172 
-182 GKRETIKEVNFQNYT
+182 
-197 LTTSPLLCPS
+197 
-207 TFQLGRTAIS
+207 
-217 QNSGSDSIAS
+217 
-227 PSSTITGCIKETEAT
+227 
-242 REDLGRSLAQLKQVQ
+242 
-257 ANLVQ
+257 
-262 ENGDHA
+262 
-268 QPAEVLMK
+268 
-276 EIEEL
+276 
-281 RRGVIEMK
+281 
-289 MEGHINQGKMETSM
+289 
-303 ASVKGLTEKLISEM
+303 
-317 TAIMAQRDHQADER
+317 
-331 LTLISETMHR
+331 
-341 RDIDV
+341 
-346 DKRMVDLMTT
+346 
-356 VQDLTLGVKAI
+356 
-367 MATVP
+367 
-372 SRPSPVPVALNPANV
+372 
-387 PSTNESSI
+387 
-395 QQPTNREVV
+395 
-404 QRQSRT
+404 
-410 KPDQR
+410 
-415 NLNPETVEDAAKS
+415 NPETVEEAAKG

-435 GQALAEAITTAMSKG
+435 GQALAEAITSAMSKS

-490 AKDTPLDR
+490 AKATPLDR

-539 SSKFQIQQQFRT
+539 SSKFQVQQQFRT

-572 RGFPN
+572 QGFPN

-688 ACVNCG
+688 ACVNSG

-706 DHARKPVPQLV
+706 DRARKPVPQLV
-717 TSCRTNPAG
+717 ISCRTNPAG
-726 EWSCPSNSQG
+726 EWSYPSNSQG

-764 ASECMVPGNATTEE
+764 ASECMVPGNAATEE

-814 PVVVTCGEKQILTT
+814 PVVVTCGKKQILTT

-840 ISIHLLLSAEQK
+840 ISIHLLLSAKQK

-926 QGLYLGTQELRCYN
+926 QGLYLGRQELRCYN

-960 AFGTPLQKPIPLF
+960 AFGTTLQKPIPLF

-1013 KTITAVGIAED
+1013 KTITTVGIAED

-1073 RDPETPRFF
+1073 RDPEMPRIF

-1088 SDQEPSFVVSAE
+1088 SDQEPLFVVSAE

-1105 PFERKLVRAKIIT
+1105 PFERKVVRAKIIT
-1118 QRPNVFHF
+1118 QQPNEFHF
-1126 RNVMVNPCNVK
+1126 RNVMVHPCNIR
-1137 SNAVFVSEDTLTS
+1137 SNSLFDSEDTLTS
-1150 VGEDGVVFLALKNQ
+1150 VGEDGVVFLALRNQ

-1177 IGKAVLTT
+1177 VGKAVLTN

-1233 EPSEMGLSENEKR
+1233 EPSETGLSENEKR

-1362 LRFCCDFRPLNDATV
+1362 LRFCCDFRPLNDVTV

-1474 ATETIEDHLE
+1474 ATKTIEDHLE

-1508 RTETKCLGRVVS
+1508 CTETKYLGRVVS

-1541 NREELQSFL
+1541 NKEELQSFL

-1632 YNGKTILRPIVYGS
+1632 YNGKTILRPIVNGS

-1651 TQMSYGAPK
+1651 TQMNYGAPK

-1779 IPNHPELPPEAR
+1779 IRNHPELPPEAR
-1791 AQLPVLYILKKPP
+1791 AQLPVLYILKKSP

-1875 RLVGTEL
+1875 MLVGTEL
-1882 HEHQSTIRGLKDLH
+1882 HEHQSTMRGLKDLH

-1910 LMKNEPLDDALFPE
+1910 RMKNEPLDDALFPE

-1978 YRAQDESGH
+1978 YRAHDESGH

-2046 QFDHLKLCKTTSG
+2046 QIDHLKLCKTTSG

-2155 LRVYTSRRMLDWD
+2155 LRVYTSHRMLDWD

-2219 EFIEHLLARQ
+2219 EFVEHLLARQ

-2312 RLKKHAPAP
+2312 RLKKHVPAP

-2344 EESNEEITSDISQDS
+2344 EESNEEITSDISRDS

-2422 PQQPMIHPD
+2422 PQQPTVHPD
-2431 IDDLEPLYSDQEEVL
+2431 IDDLEPLYSDQEVVL
-2446 PEPAPSLVPSP
+2446 PEPAPSLIPSP

-2580 AESISPEQREAEQP
+2580 AESIPPEQREAEQP

-2649 DIEIFEDH
+2649 DTEIFEDH

-2754 VAMVRC
+2754 IAMVRC

-2784 GWWLLVT
+2784 SWWLLVT

-2844 TFCRQSKIRLLD
+2844 TFCRQAKIRLLD

-2991 APWNNDIFLLFT
+2991 APWNNDMFLLFT
-3003 RASNKHPTLH
+3003 RASNKHPMLH

>member
-26 NPFVSDVEDLSRL
+26 NPFASDVEDLSRL

-81 SRASPDSAYFVNGTA
+81 SRASSDSAYFVNGTA

-109 AIAWADWPNS
+109 AIAWGDWPNS
-119 NVEQATSSD
+119 NGEQAKSSD

-134 NKNAGTA
+134 NMNAGTA
-141 FGEITPQVSLDVDP
+141 FGEITPQMSLDVDP

-160 PVFAASRNAVAD
+160 PVFAASRNAVA
-172 TASTPPGNQL
+172 N
-182 GKRETIKEVNFQNYT
+182 K
-197 LTTSPLLCPS
+197 
-207 TFQLGRTAIS
+207 
-217 QNSGSDSIAS
+217 
-227 PSSTITGCIKETEAT
+227 TE
-242 REDLGRSLAQLKQVQ
+242 GY
-257 ANLVQ
+257 
-262 ENGDHA
+262 
-268 QPAEVLMK
+268 
-276 EIEEL
+276 
-281 RRGVIEMK
+281 
-289 MEGHINQGKMETSM
+289 INQDKTETSIT
-303 ASVKGLTEKLISEM
+303 SVKSLTEKLISEM
-317 TAIMAQRDHQADER
+317 TAIMAQRDQQADER

-341 RDIDV
+341 RDLDV

-356 VQDLTLGVKAI
+356 VQELTLGVKAVV
-367 MATVP
+367 ATVP
-372 SRPSPVPVALNPANV
+372 SRPSPVPVALNPANA
-387 PSTNESSI
+387 PSDNASSI
-395 QQPTNREVV
+395 QQPTNREIV

-410 KPDQR
+410 KLDQR
-415 NLNPETVEDAAKS
+415 NLNPETVEEAAKG

-435 GQALAEAITTAMSKG
+435 GQTLAEAITTAMSKG

-461 NIPTKYRGTRDG
+461 NTPTKYRGTRDG

-490 AKDTPLDR
+490 SKDTSLDR

-526 KVFALLARRFGTG
+526 KVFALLGRRFGTG

-572 RGFPN
+572 QGFPN

-659 IPAAAPQAPNGQLP
+659 IPAAAPRAPNGQLP

-706 DHARKPVPQLV
+706 DRAHKPVPQLV

-736 MNNDVVPAALP
+736 MNNDVVPAALS

-764 ASECMVPGNATTEE
+764 ASECMVPGNAATEE

-852 ARPNLTLAQLKEEL
+852 ARPNLTLAQVKEEL
-866 CRNTSL
+866 YRNTSL

-960 AFGTPLQKPIPLF
+960 AFGTTLQKPIPLF

-1013 KTITAVGIAED
+1013 KTITTVGIAED

-1073 RDPETPRFF
+1073 RDPETPRIF

-1105 PFERKLVRAKIIT
+1105 PFERKVVRAKIIT
-1118 QRPNVFHF
+1118 QQPNEFHF
-1126 RNVMVNPCNVK
+1126 RNVMVHPCSIR
-1137 SNAVFVSEDTLTS
+1137 SNSLFDSEDTLTS
-1150 VGEDGVVFLALKNQ
+1150 VGEDGVVFLALRNQ

-1177 IGKAVLTT
+1177 VGKAVLTN

-1362 LRFCCDFRPLNDATV
+1362 LRFCCDFRPLNDVTV

-1508 RTETKCLGRVVS
+1508 RTETKYLGRVVS

-1541 NREELQSFL
+1541 NKEELQSFL

-1978 YRAQDESGH
+1978 YRAHDESGH

-2219 EFIEHLLARQ
+2219 EFVEHLLARQ

-2312 RLKKHAPAP
+2312 RLKKHVPAP

-2336 AIVADPYV
+2336 AIIADPYV
-2344 EESNEEITSDISQDS
+2344 EESNEEITSDISRDS

-2379 PRTIQTRTQSALER
+2379 PRTIQTRTQSALEQ

-2404 YPSESESDRE
+2404 YPSESESDQE
-2414 PMDQPIEE
+2414 PVEQPIEE
-2422 PQQPMIHPD
+2422 TQQPMVCPE

-2483 AGSSVGLEL
+2483 AGSSVELEL

-2498 QEGTDREIQEPGQS
+2498 QEGTGGETQEPGQS
-2512 METLPSSGRTATRRG
+2512 METLPSSGRTATKRG

-2532 PPGRRRGSTTSSSRT
+2532 PPGRRRGSTTSSSRA
-2547 LTRAHRPYTRAR
+2547 LTRAHRPYTRSR
-2559 GRVRARAQSQT
+2559 GRVRTRAQSQT

-2594 TPSQAPPYQ
+2594 TPSQALPYQ

-2617 GSRNCSCVNLVE
+2617 GSRNCSCLNLI
-2629 VRTPD
+2629 RGRPPD
-2634 KRLARGVDAPALDLA
+2634 KRLARGVDAPATDSA
-2649 DIEIFEDH
+2649 DTEAIEDH
-2657 IQHTIRSIHAKDQ
+2657 MQHTIRSIQAKDQ
-2670 DVPQV
+2670 DIPQV
-2675 HHVVISIEKTYSS
+2675 HHIVITTEKTYSS

-2701 KAMQGTPPSDCPTY
+2701 KAMQETSSSDCPTY
-2715 RFKEWTWH
+2715 RFKEWTWQE
-2723 DKSGLEFTLAAIIP
+2723 KSGLEFTLAAIIP

-2746 KIEPEDTK
+2746 KLEPEDTK

-2844 TFCRQSKIRLLD
+2844 TLCRQTKIRLLD
-2856 KHTYTFEN
+2856 KYTYAFEN

-2890 TVWQDRKAILD
+2890 TVWQDHKAILD
-2901 HLKPS
+2901 HLTPN

-2925 PNYLPWISYDET
+2925 PNYLSWISYEET
-2937 DILQARGTVVI
+2937 DILQARDTVAI

-2969 QEEIFKLRPAVG
+2969 QEEIFRLRPAVG
-2981 KAIHLAKSPD
+2981 KAVHLTRSPS
-2991 APWNNDIFLLFT
+2991 APWNNEMFLLVT
-3003 RASNKHPTLH
+3003 RASSKHPILH

-3021 DLVQKLA
+3021 DLVQKLER
-3028 QAQITRVHLPIYDPE
+3028 AQITRIHLPIYDPE
-3043 RSINILPAWYSM
+3043 RSINMLPAWYSM

-3063 DVDIVLH
+3063 SVDIVLH
-3070 DRVYVSIASV
+3070 DRVYVSIALV
-3080 KAHPSHV
+3080 RKHLNQLKPKA
-3087 KHKLD
+3087 